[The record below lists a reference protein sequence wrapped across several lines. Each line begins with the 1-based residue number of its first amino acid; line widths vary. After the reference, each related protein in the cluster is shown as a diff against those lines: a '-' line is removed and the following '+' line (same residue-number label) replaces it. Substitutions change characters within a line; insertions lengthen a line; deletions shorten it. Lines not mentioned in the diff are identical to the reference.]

1 MMATYTIRVLN
12 NSVANRSY
20 AIFMA
25 PPVVTAN
32 GAATPV
38 FTNAWAAFTNI
49 TDGAW
54 DSVIYT
60 DKTYAFWGQA
70 LDRLGPGA
78 ILDCGGAKPVDTAT
92 ADTVTFTNT
101 GATGFAS
108 VTSPGE
114 AQSGSFSI
122 ITSTDFTPLNNFVL
136 GLASD
141 NGSPIPSPVASF
153 DAQPNEV
160 YNITPVVKFYVT
172 NQYCEAGQVIKPP
185 AQPCQIAEIDFT
197 GRPQT
202 AATVVQGSNGEFNLV
217 YA

>member
-1 MMATYTIRVLN
+1 MATYTIRVLN

-32 GAATPV
+32 GAPPPV
-38 FTNAWAAFTNI
+38 FTNAWATFKSI
-49 TDGAW
+49 TDGGW
-54 DSVIYT
+54 DSVAYT
-60 DKTYAFWGQA
+60 ETTYAYWAQA
-70 LDRLGPGA
+70 PERLSPGA
-78 ILDCGGAKPVDTAT
+78 ILESGGAKPVDTAT

-172 NQYCEAGQVIKPP
+172 NQYCAAGQVIKP
-185 AQPCQIAEIDFT
+185 AEQSSQVAEIDFT

-202 AATVVQGSNGEFNLV
+202 VATVVQRPNGEFDVV